1 MDRELLRRLGTH
13 VPPPGTEPV
22 IPLPGQ
28 TVSGQRF
35 WQRGPRVG
43 MAVQTPDRVIPPH
56 TRDYAELI
64 CQCAGSGTY
73 LVNDREV
80 TLEEGELLLLG
91 QNTLLEIREQREDA
105 LSVRFFIKPEL
116 LGDTLRFLGSEET
129 PLREFVLRCLG
140 QETPYGYLHFRVGG
154 VKMVE
159 NLVENLILY
168 FLDGAVSR
176 RAIPMFTVG
185 VLFVHLLEQTDRLVM
200 GVREQQAV
208 LRVLQYI
215 ENNYAHANL
224 NQAARALH
232 CDVSWLSREIH
243 RRTGRTFT
251 ELVQERRLNQAA
263 WLLKNTRQ
271 KVSDVALSVG
281 YENVSYFHRIFG
293 KRFGLSPKKYRDSE

>member
-1 MDRELLRRLGTH
+1 MDRELVDRLRNWHPPEGMEPS
-13 VPPPGTEPV
+13 VPQ
-22 IPLPGQ
+22 PGQ
-28 TVSGQRF
+28 AVSGQRF

-43 MAVQTPDRVIPPH
+43 MAVQMPDRSIPPH
-56 TRDYAELI
+56 TRDYAELVF
-64 CQCAGSGTY
+64 QCEGSGRY
-73 LVNDREV
+73 LLNDRTV
-80 TLEEGELLLLG
+80 TLETGELLLMG
-91 QNTLLEIREQREDA
+91 QNTLLEIPAQEGNA

-154 VKMVE
+154 LKPVE

-168 FLDGAVSR
+168 FLEESFSR

-185 VLFVHLLEQTDRLVM
+185 VLFVHLLEQTDRLAM
-200 GVREQQAV
+200 GIREQQSV
-208 LRVLQYI
+208 LQVLQYI
-215 ENNYAHANL
+215 ELNYARANL
-224 NQAARALH
+224 QQAARGLH
-232 CDVSWLSREIH
+232 CDVSWLSREIR

-271 KVSDVALSVG
+271 QVSDIALSVG
-281 YENVSYFHRIFG
+281 YENISYFHRIFAG
-293 KRFGLSPKKYRDSE
+293 HFGLSPKKYRDSE